1 MSDFNVPRYGGAT
14 HLSPDSRH
22 RSNIAARSVRRRVLV
37 ASAVASGV
45 VAAGA
50 IAVGLPTAGIAVYL
64 VATLPFTFFS

>member
-1 MSDFNVPRYGGAT
+1 MSDFNLPHYAGAD
-14 HLSPDSRH
+14 HLPQDSRH
-22 RSNIAARSVRRRVLV
+22 RSGIAARQVRRRVLV

-50 IAVGLPTAGIAVYL
+50 IAVGLPAAGIAVYL

>member
-1 MSDFNVPRYGGAT
+1 MSDFNVPRYVGAT
-14 HLSPDSRH
+14 HLLPDSHH
-22 RSNIAARSVRRRVLV
+22 RSDIAARSFRRRALV
-37 ASAVASGV
+37 ASAVASGA